1 VQELIDHSSESQ
13 LSIELASEC
22 LALAPWNDVPAA
34 TLLDRLRRSREAWRT
49 LRPTREKTIPLRGD
63 TYLTYEVCGY
73 MFAQGKPAQIGQHL
87 HLLDDDPFA
96 TRMLEFWEMPVGG
109 MITAEV
115 EMEREREDEGTRG
128 WYRKYM
134 DMGMDI
140 VDFTFD
146 PSQDAL
152 FFVEK
157 QGFVDL
163 LSTPCDTTIY
173 NSLPKIEL
181 HFPLADTIE
190 QPAPPPRQNGQDGH
204 GGSIRACSV

>member
-1 VQELIDHSSESQ
+1 MQELIDHSTESQ

-34 TLLDRLRRSREAWRT
+34 TLLDRLRRSRDAWRT
-49 LRPTREKTIPLRGD
+49 LRPTREETIPVQDD
-63 TYLTYEVCGY
+63 TYTTYEVYGHV
-73 MFAQGKPAQIGQHL
+73 FAKGKSGQIGP
-87 HLLDDDPFA
+87 LDGDPRA

-109 MITAEV
+109 LMAV
-115 EMEREREDEGTRG
+115 EGEDTPG
-128 WYRKYM
+128 WYHKYV
-134 DMGMDI
+134 DI
-140 VDFTFD
+140 GIDVVDFTFD

-163 LSTPCDTTIY
+163 LSPPCGTTTH

-181 HFPLADTIE
+181 HFPPADTIQ
-190 QPAPPPRQNGQDGH
+190 QPAPSR
-204 GGSIRACSV
+204 R